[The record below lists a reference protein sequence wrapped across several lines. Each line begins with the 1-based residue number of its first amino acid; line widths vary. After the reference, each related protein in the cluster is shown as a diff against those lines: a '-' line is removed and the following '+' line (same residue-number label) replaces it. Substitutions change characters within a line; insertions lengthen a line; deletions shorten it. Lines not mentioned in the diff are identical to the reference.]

1 MCDRPE
7 DDESFEFVGEPRRKS
22 KVFLTVLEARKTII
36 ARIHGILGTCC
47 RQENGK
53 EAKDR

>member
-1 MCDRPE
+1 MCARPE